1 VRILEPKP
9 GDTVYDP
16 TCGTAGMLIHSGD
29 YVKENGFRPD
39 QIRVSGQEMNWQ
51 TYAIARINM
60 ILHGLESDIRGG
72 RSTLLEPLHLKPDGS
87 LERFDTVL
95 AISRSAMKSGGC
107 RRPAHRRANQ
117 EVKKE
122 AGQGRHCRQ
131 HNRFVFGTPPASNG
145 DFAYIQHILASLNKL
160 GRAGIVSHKATFPG
174 QPEIEEELVGSTKTA
189 RQRFAEGRP
198 TTNT

>member
-1 VRILEPKP
+1 MFADDAGAKAGEFFTPPAVVDILVRILEPKP

-39 QIRVSGQEMNWQ
+39 QIRYYGQEMNWQ

-95 AISRSAMKSGGC
+95 ANFPFSR
-107 RRPAHRRANQ
+107 
-117 EVKKE
+117 
-122 AGQGRHCRQ
+122 
-131 HNRFVFGTPPASNG
+131 
-145 DFAYIQHILASLNKL
+145 
-160 GRAGIVSHKATFPG
+160 
-174 QPEIEEELVGSTKTA
+174 
-189 RQRFAEGRP
+189 
-198 TTNT
+198 